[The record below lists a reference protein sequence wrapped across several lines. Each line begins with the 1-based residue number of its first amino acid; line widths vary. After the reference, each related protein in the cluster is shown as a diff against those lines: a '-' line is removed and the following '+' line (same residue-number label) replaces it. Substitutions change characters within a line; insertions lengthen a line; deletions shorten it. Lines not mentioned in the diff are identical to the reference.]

1 MANRTIM
8 LNDTE
13 YRDVAA
19 ALELLIEHCNVML
32 ANGPVADSFSA
43 RRRNAQAT
51 LQKSSGQPDRDW
63 LSFVPCPAVAPMR
76 PYVCWYCFACQCFT
90 GWAPLLLA
98 PKRIQRHRSGRTCCP
113 RDSGRYL
120 PDLPRLGS
128 TMRLAGGAGGSIAE
142 MLEQRRADHLED
154 LGRRAVAVA
163 RDRAL
168 NRLEK
173 PGRAYGHRRRS
184 PASPD
189 RWSYAG
195 RSRSPQPRSSSRGG
209 RLVCHSVA

>member
-98 PKRIQRHRSGRTCCP
+98 PKRIQRHRSRRTCCP

-120 PDLPRLGS
+120 PDLPRLRS
-128 TMRLAGGAGGSIAE
+128 TMRLASGAGGSSRKCSSSAVRITS
-142 MLEQRRADHLED
+142 RS
-154 LGRRAVAVA
+154 LGVR
-163 RDRAL
+163 
-168 NRLEK
+168 
-173 PGRAYGHRRRS
+173 P
-184 PASPD
+184 
-189 RWSYAG
+189 AG
-195 RSRSPQPRSSSRGG
+195 RPAGRKFDRIFGFTGFTRLQPKT
-209 RLVCHSVA
+209 AA